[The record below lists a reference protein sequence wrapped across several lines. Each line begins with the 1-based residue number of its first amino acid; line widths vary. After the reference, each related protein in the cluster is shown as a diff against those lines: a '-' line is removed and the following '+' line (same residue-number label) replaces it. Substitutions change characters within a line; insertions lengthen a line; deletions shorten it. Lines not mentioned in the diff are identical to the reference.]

1 MKQTKHILATLAMLL
16 CSLTASAEAV
26 QIDGIWYNLVS
37 KIKQAEVTKPTD
49 GTKYSGA
56 IVIPATV
63 NYNDVEYS
71 VTSIGEYAFYNCS
84 SLTAITIPEGVRS
97 IGEYAFYKCNSLTS
111 ITIPKGVTSL
121 EDFAFQYCTNLT
133 SITLPEGLTTI
144 DLAAISHCD
153 SLKTITIPA
162 SVTKLGDYAF
172 DYTGFTDVL
181 IPENSQLESIGDYAF
196 SYCNN
201 LNSITIPSSVS
212 RIGDRTFSGCSS
224 LTSIT
229 LPEGVTSIGGSAFS
243 DCSSLTSI
251 VLPNNIRTIGSK
263 AFANCSDLLDV
274 YCYAES
280 VPSAYS
286 DAFDGS
292 YPEYITLHVPS
303 NALESYKTTAPWS
316 SFGTIT
322 ALKGAVA
329 ITLSQS
335 SATLHEGKSLTL
347 GATVSPDDADDKT
360 MTWSSS
366 DESIATVDGEGK
378 VTAIVVGNATITA
391 TAKDGSGVTASC
403 EVTVVPAVYAITFL
417 IDGEVVATDTLTR
430 GSTITLP
437 EAPAKEGYTFS
448 GWGEV
453 PETMPAEDVTVSG
466 VFVAN
471 KYLVTFKVDGEVV
484 ASDSLEYNS
493 AIVVP
498 EAPVK
503 EGHTFSGWS
512 GVAETVPAHDVIYE
526 GGYTINSYLL
536 TYLVDGETLLSMPV
550 VYGGGI
556 PTLNVPAKEGYTFS
570 GWGEV
575 PETMPAE
582 DVTVSGVFAKL
593 PSICLTISQAD
604 NGCVKQHLT
613 VGSVCTYTIE
623 AAEGWKIHTVTLN
636 GEDVTSQLTEEGTF
650 TTPALQEDAVLNIS
664 YEQLDGNEVKSVRAN
679 AIKVSGYEGIITV
692 DGCAEGEGITI
703 YTTDGAMVAQQT
715 AESASTRI
723 TVATGQMYIVKV
735 ADKVVKI
742 LM

>member
-1 MKQTKHILATLAMLL
+1 M
-16 CSLTASAEAV
+16 
-26 QIDGIWYNLVS
+26 
-37 KIKQAEVTKPTD
+37 
-49 GTKYSGA
+49 
-56 IVIPATV
+56 
-63 NYNDVEYS
+63 
-71 VTSIGEYAFYNCS
+71 
-84 SLTAITIPEGVRS
+84 
-97 IGEYAFYKCNSLTS
+97 
-111 ITIPKGVTSL
+111 
-121 EDFAFQYCTNLT
+121 
-133 SITLPEGLTTI
+133 LPEK
-144 DLAAISHCD
+144 
-153 SLKTITIPA
+153 LK
-162 SVTKLGDYAF
+162 SV
-172 DYTGFTDVL
+172 
-181 IPENSQLESIGDYAF
+181 
-196 SYCNN
+196 
-201 LNSITIPSSVS
+201 
-212 RIGDRTFSGCSS
+212 
-224 LTSIT
+224 
-229 LPEGVTSIGGSAFS
+229 GSE
-243 DCSSLTSI
+243 
-251 VLPNNIRTIGSK
+251 
-263 AFANCSDLLDV
+263 AFANCTELLDV

-280 VPSAYS
+280 VPSASS

-303 NALESYKTTAPWS
+303 NALESYKSTTPWS

-322 ALKGAVA
+322 ALKSAVA

-360 MTWSSS
+360 VKWSSS
-366 DESIATVDGEGK
+366 DENIATVDAEGK
-378 VTAIVVGNATITA
+378 VTAIAVGNATITA
-391 TAKDGSGVTASC
+391 TAKGGSGVTASC

-536 TYLVDGETLLSMPV
+536 TYSVDGETLLSMPV

-582 DVTVSGVFAKL
+582 DVTIEGVFAKL

-664 YEQLDGNEVKSVRAN
+664 YEQLDGNEVKSARAN

-692 DGCAEGEGITI
+692 DGCVEGEGITI